1 LLDTLHEKS
10 SRDVDVTRRMMNYID
25 VHVEEAPT
33 LDDISAHV
41 ALSPFHAQRV
51 FKRVA
56 GVSPRQ
62 YAQARRLER
71 FKVHLRDGR
80 GVTAALYDAGYGSSS
95 RAYERAPE
103 NMGMTPAV
111 YSRGG
116 AGMFIVYSIVDCALG
131 RLLVATTDR
140 GVCAIHLGD
149 PSKAKAVNDEEL
161 EQRLFAEY
169 PLATLQRNVVSMCHW
184 VEEVVTF
191 INESNGLGEA
201 LPFLDLPMDIRGTAF
216 QLRVWEALRSIPYG
230 ETRTYA
236 EIAREIG
243 HPYAASAVANA
254 CDANPVSVIVPCHRA
269 ERQDGEV
276 AARYSPRGKAARK
289 LLLTV
294 EREAKGD

>member
-1 LLDTLHEKS
+1 
-10 SRDVDVTRRMMNYID
+10 
-25 VHVEEAPT
+25 
-33 LDDISAHV
+33 
-41 ALSPFHAQRV
+41 V

-80 GVTAALYDAGYGSSS
+80 GVAAALYDAGYGSSS

-111 YSRGG
+111 YSKGG
-116 AGMFIVYSIVDCALG
+116 AGMYIVYTIVNCALG
-131 RLLVATTDR
+131 RLLVATTDK

-149 PSKAKAVNDEEL
+149 PSRTLPVSDEEL
-161 EQRLFAEY
+161 EQRLFSEY
-169 PLATLQRNVVSMCHW
+169 PLATFYRNRISMCEWVERVVS
-184 VEEVVTF
+184 F
-191 INESNGLGEA
+191 INQANGLGEA
-201 LPFLDLPMDIRGTAF
+201 LPFLDLPTDIRGTAF
-216 QLRVWEALRSIPYG
+216 QMRVWEALRRIPYG

-236 EIAREIG
+236 ELAREIG
-243 HPYAASAVANA
+243 HPHAASAVANA
-254 CDANPVSVIVPCHRA
+254 VDANPVSVIVPCHRA

-289 LLLTV
+289 LLLGV
-294 EREAKGD
+294 EREAQENLTPNPSP